1 MPTPVKVLLIGC
13 GVVLVLAIGGCFVF
27 LAYFGGQQSG
37 GRIEDDIELSV
48 DAPGRV
54 AAGESFEIVARARN
68 IGRRERELVDLDIAD
83 QYLEGIVI
91 TGTEPDHTDSMHV
104 PLDNTVSY
112 SFGLPIPPGGEAVV
126 VFQAYAA
133 HPGDWA
139 GDFDFCIDSEFD
151 FVSEHVR
158 TLVTSAP

>member
-1 MPTPVKVLLIGC
+1 MIPV
-13 GVVLVLAIGGCFVF
+13 
-27 LAYFGGQQSG
+27 S
-37 GRIEDDIELSV
+37 R
-48 DAPGRV
+48 APSRSRSAV
-54 AAGESFEIVARARN
+54 WRSRPR
-68 IGRRERELVDLDIAD
+68 
-83 QYLEGIVI
+83 
-91 TGTEPDHTDSMHV
+91 TDV

-112 SFGLPIPPGGEAVV
+112 SFGVPIPPGGEAVV